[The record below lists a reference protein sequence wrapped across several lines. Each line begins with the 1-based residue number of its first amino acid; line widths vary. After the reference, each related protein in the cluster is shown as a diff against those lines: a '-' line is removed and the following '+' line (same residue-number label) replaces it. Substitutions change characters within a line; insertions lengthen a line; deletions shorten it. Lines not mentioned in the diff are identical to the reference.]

1 MEFAERLRG
10 ELSGLLDVI
19 HRAGGGVVFEEF
31 PGALEEDTRGV
42 EPVDGESSAARRAL
56 IEEANKVAETL
67 ERLRHEEDGIA
78 PLEVGDGSPEMGR
91 SDWSPR
97 PKLLLT
103 RPL

>member
-31 PGALEEDTRGV
+31 PGALEEDTRGA

-67 ERLRHEEDGIA
+67 ERLRHEETRR
-78 PLEVGDGSPEMGR
+78 R
-91 SDWSPR
+91 SSYS
-97 PKLLLT
+97 LLGLLT
-103 RPL
+103 IDAPTSRSSRLVSEGHS